1 MEKIIMCFFFPYFWL
16 FLKEESGGEWSGAKL
31 ANAAGRTARPISQY
45 SWQTRSKKGK
55 QCRNSEAV
63 SLGD

>member
-1 MEKIIMCFFFPYFWL
+1 MEKIIMCFFFFSYFWL

-31 ANAAGRTARPISQY
+31 ANAAGTARPISQY